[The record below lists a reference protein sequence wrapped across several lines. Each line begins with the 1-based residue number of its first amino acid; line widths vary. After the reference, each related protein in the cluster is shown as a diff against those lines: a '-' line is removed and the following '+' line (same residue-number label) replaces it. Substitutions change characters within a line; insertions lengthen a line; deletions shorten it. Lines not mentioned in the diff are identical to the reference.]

1 MNDIERQELRDFLAR
16 EVMGWKIDSIC
27 AGILN
32 KPNGNSMF
40 RWNFCPDSPDAP
52 ASQLLG
58 VIEAMGERG
67 WKVVMGNNLDRSY
80 FADFRALSYPVPMNN
95 FYVEVDTLP
104 EAVCLAARAALTSQ
118 QT

>member
-1 MNDIERQELRDFLAR
+1 
-16 EVMGWKIDSIC
+16 
-27 AGILN
+27 
-32 KPNGNSMF
+32 MF

-67 WKVVMGNNLDRSY
+67 WVLNLNGQFDGKWFCSFMRSTG
-80 FADFRALSYPVPMNN
+80 FQETVWGA
-95 FYVEVDTLP
+95 DTLP